1 MIYHL
6 PTILVIDDDPI
17 VRQTIKALLT
27 GDDVRLVF
35 AEDGKSG
42 IEIAQKLQPDAILLD
57 VMMPGMNGYEVCQ
70 ILRQDPNLNE
80 VHIVMLTSLDDRD
93 ARLTGF
99 MAGVDDFITKPFD
112 RLELHLRLKTITRIN
127 RYRRLM
133 AERARFS
140 WIVENNNDGYLL
152 LSSDGI
158 IQYANSSAQNFLHLP
173 HECAGSILPAYF
185 KTLFPIS
192 P

>member
-27 GDDVRLVF
+27 GDDVHLVF

-80 VHIVMLTSLDDRD
+80 
-93 ARLTGF
+93 
-99 MAGVDDFITKPFD
+99 P
-112 RLELHLRLKTITRIN
+112 
-127 RYRRLM
+127 
-133 AERARFS
+133 
-140 WIVENNNDGYLL
+140 
-152 LSSDGI
+152 
-158 IQYANSSAQNFLHLP
+158 
-173 HECAGSILPAYF
+173 
-185 KTLFPIS
+185 
-192 P
+192 